1 MKSILSSLLYASVK
15 SQSATTSAYQV
26 TDCNNDATQ
35 RPELTFKIAQDFFS
49 NNLSGHEG
57 DYELRD
63 GYYHRIIEESELT
76 LGFGTNANGDG
87 GEFTRPRIPNKDQI
101 GKNDSLIAHNS

>member
-1 MKSILSSLLYASVK
+1 MSSLLCASVNG
-15 SQSATTSAYQV
+15 QSDPAPVYQV

-35 RPELTFKIAQDFFS
+35 RPELTFKIAQDYFS
-49 NNLSGHEG
+49 NNLSGQEG

-76 LGFGTNANGDG
+76 LGFGTNDDGDE
-87 GEFTRPRIPNKDQI
+87 GEYHIYGPWT
-101 GKNDSLIAHNS
+101 GT

>member
-1 MKSILSSLLYASVK
+1 MKSILSSLFYASVK
-15 SQSATTSAYQV
+15 GQSATAPAQV
-26 TDCNNDATQ
+26 TNCNNDATQ
-35 RPELTFKIAQDFFS
+35 RPELTYKIAQDYFS
-49 NNLSGHEG
+49 NNLSGQEG

-76 LGFGTNANGDG
+76 LGFGTNANGDE

-101 GKNDSLIAHNS
+101 GSNDSLIAHNF